1 MNKKIYGEK
10 ITIEIYLSIYIKNNP
25 KISIIIPIFNSEEF
39 INECLNSLIRQTF
52 KNFEVICINDD
63 SNDNSLTILKE
74 FEKKDERIHIFSQK
88 NTGAGIARNVGME
101 KSKGEYLLFL
111 DSDDIFEVIM
121 LEELYAKIKQNE
133 KEIEIWNSQI
143 L

>member
-1 MNKKIYGEK
+1 
-10 ITIEIYLSIYIKNNP
+10 
-25 KISIIIPIFNSEEF
+25 
-39 INECLNSLIRQTF
+39 
-52 KNFEVICINDD
+52 
-63 SNDNSLTILKE
+63 
-74 FEKKDERIHIFSQK
+74 
-88 NTGAGIARNVGME
+88 ME